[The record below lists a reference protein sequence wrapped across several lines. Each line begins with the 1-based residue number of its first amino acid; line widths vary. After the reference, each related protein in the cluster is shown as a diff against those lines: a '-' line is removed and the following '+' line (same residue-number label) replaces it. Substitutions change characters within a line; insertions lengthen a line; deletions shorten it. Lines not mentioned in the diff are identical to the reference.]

1 VEDPSLPDTWSATE
15 NVKWKTEIPGKG
27 WSSPVVWGDR
37 VFVTSVIR
45 ANSSYV
51 PDRKLYSGTLDQ
63 VPPTDE
69 HWRVIYCLDFNSGKM
84 LWQRELQRGVP
95 LSSHHP
101 KNSLAAET
109 PVTDGDRVYA
119 YFGNVGIFALDMK
132 GKVVWKKDIGPFKTR
147 HGWGTASSPVLHK
160 DRLFLVVDND
170 DASFLLALD
179 KKTGKQLW
187 RVEREEKSTWATPYI
202 WQNELRTELITSGA
216 IRMRSYDLEG
226 KLLWEFGGPLSHLA
240 IPSPFAKNGLLYM
253 MSGYSGDQAR
263 PVFAVKPGAS
273 GDITL
278 KEGQTSNEFIA
289 WSLPQGGPYNV
300 SPIVYG
306 DHYYTLFDNGFITC
320 HDAKT
325 GKEIYSKRRVEE
337 GGAHRFT
344 TSLWAYNNKLFA
356 MNEEGVTLVMQPG
369 PEYKL
374 LGKNSLDDMT
384 LATPAIVRGSL
395 FIRTGTKLYRISK

>member
-1 VEDPSLPDTWSATE
+1 VKPFLLNVLILSSVTFAASNWPRFRGSDAVGIVEDPSLPDTWSATE
-15 NVKWKTEIPGKG
+15 NVKWKTDIPGKG

-69 HWRVIYCLDFNSGKM
+69 HWRMIYCL
-84 LWQRELQRGVP
+84 V
-95 LSSHHP
+95 
-101 KNSLAAET
+101 
-109 PVTDGDRVYA
+109 
-119 YFGNVGIFALDMK
+119 
-132 GKVVWKKDIGPFKTR
+132 
-147 HGWGTASSPVLHK
+147 
-160 DRLFLVVDND
+160 
-170 DASFLLALD
+170 
-179 KKTGKQLW
+179 
-187 RVEREEKSTWATPYI
+187 
-202 WQNELRTELITSGA
+202 
-216 IRMRSYDLEG
+216 
-226 KLLWEFGGPLSHLA
+226 
-240 IPSPFAKNGLLYM
+240 
-253 MSGYSGDQAR
+253 
-263 PVFAVKPGAS
+263 
-273 GDITL
+273 
-278 KEGQTSNEFIA
+278 A

-374 LGKNSLDDMT
+374 LGKNSLEEMT

-395 FIRTGTKLYRISK
+395 LIRTGTKLYRIAK